1 MILTVDGLTGE
12 ARKIADL
19 FNKYPETRDSYS
31 ALVAWY
37 WIDYENAI
45 LRGNKFAK
53 LTSPEF
59 ITRLSRKIQNDL
71 GMFTPTQEA
80 QRKRDASITD
90 YYQVME
96 VVK

>member
-1 MILTVDGLTGE
+1 MTVDGLTGE

-19 FNKYPETRDSYS
+19 FLKDEKSRDSYS
-31 ALVAWY
+31 VLVAMY
-37 WIDYENAI
+37 WIEYEGQH
-45 LRGNKFAK
+45 LRSGDFKK

-71 GMFTPTQEA
+71 GMFTPTQDT
-80 QRKRDASITD
+80 QKKRDASITD
-90 YYQVME
+90 FQKME